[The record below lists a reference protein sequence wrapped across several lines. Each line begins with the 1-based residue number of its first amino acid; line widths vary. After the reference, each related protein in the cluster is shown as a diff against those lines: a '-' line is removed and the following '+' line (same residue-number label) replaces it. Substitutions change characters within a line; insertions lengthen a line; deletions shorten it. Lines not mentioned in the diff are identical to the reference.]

1 MTLCAA
7 DRAPTERR
15 TRCSLRRRFTDAPPA
30 ARAIVVW
37 LAVAA
42 SVAALSGCTLTG
54 RTPPPPIATYV
65 LAAPPP
71 NATKPDDPTAILKIA
86 TPTAAPAY
94 SSSRMAYIETPYRVD
109 YFAQNEWA
117 DAPARMLKSLLTQ
130 YLGESGLFRFVYA
143 DSGGIDEGLRLDSDI
158 VELAQVFSPDSS
170 EVRVSIR
177 FALVDVAH
185 RTLLMNRTF
194 SVTEPAAARD
204 PYAGVVAANKALQ
217 RIFADL
223 TTALSGEIAIATP
236 TPNRIEHTGQP

>member
-1 MTLCAA
+1 
-7 DRAPTERR
+7 
-15 TRCSLRRRFTDAPPA
+15 
-30 ARAIVVW
+30 
-37 LAVAA
+37 
-42 SVAALSGCTLTG
+42 
-54 RTPPPPIATYV
+54 
-65 LAAPPP
+65 
-71 NATKPDDPTAILKIA
+71 
-86 TPTAAPAY
+86 
-94 SSSRMAYIETPYRVD
+94 
-109 YFAQNEWA
+109 
-117 DAPARMLKSLLTQ
+117 
-130 YLGESGLFRFVYA
+130 ESGLFRFVYA